1 MSIGIGPG
9 KPDFWRPDASPSGKN
24 SKGTLYKFHTIHHN
38 IKVPNEFGGVARCG
52 KAARAPPDYQS
63 ADENDRIINLRDL
76 GHVMRGLS
84 EGRGSQQR
92 VLIVLSKISGAIS
105 QRDLTERLGIQPGS
119 ASEVIAKLEAA
130 GAVRRS
136 PGAADRRTM
145 DVELTEVGR
154 QMAAEARARRH
165 EEMFLCLS
173 DGEKAQLLALLEKLS
188 ADWAER
194 YGGEGEHPRHGRGE
208 RCGRRGG

>member
-1 MSIGIGPG
+1 MNLEVL
-9 KPDFWRPDASPSGKN
+9 PDAAKRRGKR
-24 SKGTLYKFHTIHHN
+24 L
-38 IKVPNEFGGVARCG
+38 
-52 KAARAPPDYQS
+52 AARALPDYQS

-76 GHVMRGLS
+76 GHVMRGPS

-145 DVELTEVGR
+145 DVELTEVRR
-154 QMAAEARARRH
+154 QMAAEARAQRARRH

>member
-1 MSIGIGPG
+1 MNLEVL
-9 KPDFWRPDASPSGKN
+9 PDAAKRRGKR
-24 SKGTLYKFHTIHHN
+24 L
-38 IKVPNEFGGVARCG
+38 
-52 KAARAPPDYQS
+52 AARALPDYQS

-194 YGGEGEHPRHGRGE
+194 YGGEGEHPRHG
-208 RCGRRGG
+208 GRRGRRDG

>member
-1 MSIGIGPG
+1 MNLEVL
-9 KPDFWRPDASPSGKN
+9 PDAAKQRGKR
-24 SKGTLYKFHTIHHN
+24 L
-38 IKVPNEFGGVARCG
+38 
-52 KAARAPPDYQS
+52 AARALPDYQS

-92 VLIVLSKISGAIS
+92 VLIVLSEISGAIS

-145 DVELTEVGR
+145 DVELTEVRR
-154 QMAAEARARRH
+154 QMAAEARAQRH

>member
-1 MSIGIGPG
+1 MNLEVL
-9 KPDFWRPDASPSGKN
+9 PDAAKRRGKR
-24 SKGTLYKFHTIHHN
+24 L
-38 IKVPNEFGGVARCG
+38 
-52 KAARAPPDYQS
+52 AARALPDYQS

-194 YGGEGEHPRHGRGE
+194 YGGEGEHPRHGGRH
-208 RCGRRGG
+208 GRRGG

>member
-1 MSIGIGPG
+1 MNLEVL
-9 KPDFWRPDASPSGKN
+9 PDAAKRRGKR
-24 SKGTLYKFHTIHHN
+24 L
-38 IKVPNEFGGVARCG
+38 
-52 KAARAPPDYQS
+52 AARALPDYQS
-63 ADENDRIINLRDL
+63 ADENDRIIINLRDL

-105 QRDLTERLGIQPGS
+105 QQDLTERLGIQPGS

>member
-1 MSIGIGPG
+1 MNLEVL
-9 KPDFWRPDASPSGKN
+9 PDAAKRRGKR
-24 SKGTLYKFHTIHHN
+24 L
-38 IKVPNEFGGVARCG
+38 
-52 KAARAPPDYQS
+52 AARAPPDYQS
-63 ADENDRIINLRDL
+63 ADENDRIVINLRDL

>member
-1 MSIGIGPG
+1 M
-9 KPDFWRPDASPSGKN
+9 
-24 SKGTLYKFHTIHHN
+24 
-38 IKVPNEFGGVARCG
+38 
-52 KAARAPPDYQS
+52 
-63 ADENDRIINLRDL
+63 
-76 GHVMRGLS
+76 
-84 EGRGSQQR
+84 
-92 VLIVLSKISGAIS
+92 LSKISGAIS

-154 QMAAEARARRH
+154 QMATEARARRH

>member
-1 MSIGIGPG
+1 MNLEVL
-9 KPDFWRPDASPSGKN
+9 PDAAKRRGKR
-24 SKGTLYKFHTIHHN
+24 L
-38 IKVPNEFGGVARCG
+38 
-52 KAARAPPDYQS
+52 AARALPDYQS
-63 ADENDRIINLRDL
+63 ADENDRIIINLRDL
-76 GHVMRGLS
+76 GHVMRGLY
-84 EGRGSQQR
+84 EGRGSQKR
-92 VLIVLSKISGAIS
+92 VLIVLSEIGGAIS

-119 ASEVIAKLEAA
+119 ASEVVAKLEAA

-145 DVELTEVGR
+145 DVELTVAGR
-154 QMAAEARARRH
+154 QMAAEARAQRARRH

-194 YGGEGEHPRHGRGE
+194 YGGEGEHPRHGGR
-208 RCGRRGG
+208 RGRRGG

>member
-1 MSIGIGPG
+1 MNLEVL
-9 KPDFWRPDASPSGKN
+9 PDAAKRRGKR
-24 SKGTLYKFHTIHHN
+24 L
-38 IKVPNEFGGVARCG
+38 
-52 KAARAPPDYQS
+52 AARAPPDYQS

-105 QRDLTERLGIQPGS
+105 QRDPTERLGIQPGS
-119 ASEVIAKLEAA
+119 ASEVVAKLEAV

-145 DVELTEVGR
+145 DVELTAAGR
-154 QMAAEARARRH
+154 QMAAEARAQRARRH

>member
-1 MSIGIGPG
+1 MAENAMKLKVEIEG
-9 KPDFWRPDASPSGKN
+9 KGKD
-24 SKGTLYKFHTIHHN
+24 
-38 IKVPNEFGGVARCG
+38 G
-52 KAARAPPDYQS
+52 KMERVERQAQ
-63 ADENDRIINLRDL
+63 ADGMMCAWVR
-76 GHVMRGLS
+76 
-84 EGRGSQQR
+84 
-92 VLIVLSKISGAIS
+92 KA
-105 QRDLTERLGIQPGS
+105 
-119 ASEVIAKLEAA
+119 EAA

-145 DVELTEVGR
+145 DVELTAAGR
-154 QMAAEARARRH
+154 QMATEARARRH

>member
-1 MSIGIGPG
+1 MNLEVL
-9 KPDFWRPDASPSGKN
+9 PDAAKRRGKR
-24 SKGTLYKFHTIHHN
+24 L
-38 IKVPNEFGGVARCG
+38 
-52 KAARAPPDYQS
+52 AARALPDYQS
-63 ADENDRIINLRDL
+63 ADENDRIVINLRDL

-105 QRDLTERLGIQPGS
+105 QRDLTERLGI
-119 ASEVIAKLEAA
+119 
-130 GAVRRS
+130 
-136 PGAADRRTM
+136 
-145 DVELTEVGR
+145 ELTAAGR
-154 QMAAEARARRH
+154 QMAAEARAQRH